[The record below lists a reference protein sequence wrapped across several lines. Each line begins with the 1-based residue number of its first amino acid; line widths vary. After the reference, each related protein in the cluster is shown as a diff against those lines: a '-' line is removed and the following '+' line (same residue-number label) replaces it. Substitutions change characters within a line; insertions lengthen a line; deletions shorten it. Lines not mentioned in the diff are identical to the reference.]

1 MQAQFSN
8 TEFEAGCDEAG
19 RGCLAGPVFA
29 SAVIIPEGV
38 KILGLNDS
46 KKLSVSKRKE
56 LRKEI
61 EEKCIWAVA
70 HCSPEEIDELNI
82 LWASVA
88 AMHKALESLNHSI
101 TFVNVD
107 GNKFKPFKNIPYAT
121 QVKGDARFENIA
133 AASILAKTHRD
144 DFMEKIHLSF
154 PQYQWKDNMG
164 YPTQKHRKAIL
175 EYGICEYHRKSFK
188 LLPSQLEINFSS
200 FANIGLESKS

>member
-1 MQAQFSN
+1 MQTKYSN

-29 SAVIIPEGV
+29 AAVIIPNGV
-38 KILGLNDS
+38 YIAGLNDS

-56 LRKEI
+56 LRIEI

-70 HCSPEEIDELNI
+70 ECSPIEIDELNI

-88 AMHKALESLNHSI
+88 AMHKALHGLNHAI

-107 GNKFKPFKNIPYAT
+107 GNKFKPFQNIPHAT

-144 DFMEKIHLSF
+144 DYMEKIHLSF
-154 PQYQWKDNMG
+154 PHYQWAQNMG
-164 YPTQKHRKAIL
+164 YPTRNHRKAIQ
-175 EYGICEYHRKSFK
+175 EFGICEYHRRSFR
-188 LLPSQLEINFSS
+188 LLPSQMEINFSN